1 MSPIVSLKNVQK
13 QFNGELVVKDVSF
26 TVETGEVLAM
36 LGQTGAGKSTILN
49 LILGQLKPSVGEIV
63 VDGCDPFEDYYAL
76 RGKVS
81 VSFQSDRL
89 LPWRTA
95 RENVELGLEI
105 LRLSKAERRQRAAEW
120 LERVKLGAEHHEKYP
135 HQLSGGMRQRV
146 SLARAL
152 VVDPDLL
159 LLDESFSQLDAV
171 TSRVLRSDFLAL
183 IKQLK
188 KTCILITHRIE
199 DALEMADRILV
210 VASPAQI
217 LLDLRLSELNRK
229 DVAWRREAFE
239 RIAAVMGGTPL
250 AVTNGASEPEL
261 DPVEQQPGR

>member
-1 MSPIVSLKNVQK
+1 
-13 QFNGELVVKDVSF
+13 
-26 TVETGEVLAM
+26 
-36 LGQTGAGKSTILN
+36 
-49 LILGQLKPSVGEIV
+49 
-63 VDGCDPFEDYYAL
+63 
-76 RGKVS
+76 
-81 VSFQSDRL
+81 
-89 LPWRTA
+89 
-95 RENVELGLEI
+95 
-105 LRLSKAERRQRAAEW
+105 
-120 LERVKLGAEHHEKYP
+120 
-135 HQLSGGMRQRV
+135 
-146 SLARAL
+146 
-152 VVDPDLL
+152 LL

-171 TSRVLRSDFLAL
+171 TSRVLRADFLAL